1 MFGLEGFWLLFM
13 DFSYLATPEA
23 LISLLTLTFL
33 EIVLGVDNIVFIS
46 ITTDRLPKAKQHIG
60 RKLGLAGALVSRC
73 IFLCFASWLV
83 SLTVPLFTL
92 ELGIYAHSF
101 TFRDIVMLAGGA
113 YLLYKGVAEII
124 DMLNLTEVKAEESEE
139 HKQQRTLTLPGAVA
153 TIMVMDVVFSID
165 SVITAVGLAQHL
177 LIMIAA
183 VVIAIIIMMVFIDQI
198 SDFINKNVEMKI
210 LALVFISAIGVLLV
224 LDSCGITTGI
234 ELLDMHL
241 EKLMVYFAMVF
252 AILLELVQMK
262 YNSNLRSY
270 LAEKAKRTKSSAA
283 SIKADDASDTFA
295 IDKQNAE
302 CVTGDKTEGTER

>member
-1 MFGLEGFWLLFM
+1 
-13 DFSYLATPEA
+13 
-23 LISLLTLTFL
+23 
-33 EIVLGVDNIVFIS
+33 
-46 ITTDRLPKAKQHIG
+46 
-60 RKLGLAGALVSRC
+60 
-73 IFLCFASWLV
+73 
-83 SLTVPLFTL
+83 
-92 ELGIYAHSF
+92 
-101 TFRDIVMLAGGA
+101 
-113 YLLYKGVAEII
+113 
-124 DMLNLTEVKAEESEE
+124 
-139 HKQQRTLTLPGAVA
+139 
-153 TIMVMDVVFSID
+153 
-165 SVITAVGLAQHL
+165 
-177 LIMIAA
+177 
-183 VVIAIIIMMVFIDQI
+183 
-198 SDFINKNVEMKI
+198 MKI

-302 CVTGDKTEGTER
+302 CVTGDKAEGTER